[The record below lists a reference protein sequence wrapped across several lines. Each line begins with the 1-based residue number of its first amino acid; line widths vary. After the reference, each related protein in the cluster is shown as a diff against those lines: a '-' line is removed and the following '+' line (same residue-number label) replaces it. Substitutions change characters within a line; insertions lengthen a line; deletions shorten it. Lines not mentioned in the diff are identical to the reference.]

1 MRRPE
6 RPTDTSNPWSVPIAV
21 IQIPETGVARDI
33 EANPQEREAMA
44 TLGGL
49 LGVASARASLLV
61 TPIKG
66 GQVHVTGRVWGR
78 VGQTCVVTLDAMESD
93 FDEAIDLMFAPPS
106 QIRELAESVDE
117 DIESDEETPDPPEP
131 IENGI
136 IDLGRLATDALYLGL
151 NPYPRKPDAVF
162 EAPVEVIDP
171 KEHPFAVLKALKE
184 GAGATK
190 PKGWTGGSRDGRD
203 EMED

>member
-1 MRRPE
+1 MSRPE
-6 RPTDTSNPWSVPIAV
+6 RPTDTSTPWSVPLAV
-21 IQIPETGVARDI
+21 MQIPETGVARDI
-33 EANPQEREAMA
+33 EANAEEREAMA

-49 LGVASARASLLV
+49 LEVASAKASLLL

-66 GQVHVTGRVWGR
+66 GHVHVTGRVWGR
-78 VGQTCVVTLDAMESD
+78 VGQTCVVTLDPIESD

-131 IENGI
+131 IENGF
-136 IDLGRLATDALYLGL
+136 IDIGRLATDALFLGL

-162 EAPVEVIDP
+162 EPPVEHIDP
-171 KEHPFAVLKALKE
+171 EEHPFAALKALKE
-184 GAGATK
+184 GPGAER
-190 PKGWTGGSRDGRD
+190 PKGWISRSRDDRD
-203 EMED
+203 D

>member
-1 MRRPE
+1 MSRPE

-33 EANPQEREAMA
+33 EANPAEREAMA
-44 TLGGL
+44 ALGGL
-49 LGVASARASLLV
+49 LDVGSAKASLLL

-66 GQVHVTGRVWGR
+66 GHVHVTGRVWGR
-78 VGQTCVVTLDAMESD
+78 VGQTCVVTLDPMESE

-117 DIESDEETPDPPEP
+117 DIESEDETPDPPEP
-131 IENGI
+131 IDNGF

-162 EAPVEVIDP
+162 EAPVEVVDP
-171 KEHPFAVLKALKE
+171 KEHPFAALQALKE
-184 GAGATK
+184 GSNAEK
-190 PKGWTGGSRDGRD
+190 PKGWISKSRDELD
-203 EMED
+203 D